1 MCDQKLICS
10 FLTQL
15 SSGELFISYLIQQ
28 PQTTDFCFKLNLA
41 CLGISNMDTT
51 DNAEEEW
58 KRNMSELFSDHES
71 DDQSQSSKKLCVE
84 K

>member
-1 MCDQKLICS
+1 
-10 FLTQL
+10 
-15 SSGELFISYLIQQ
+15 
-28 PQTTDFCFKLNLA
+28 
-41 CLGISNMDTT
+41 MDTT